1 MDERSAPIRVLII
14 SEEGMSAEIRE
25 ALVAAAD
32 VLFVGR
38 CVNTDTA
45 RRHLAQDS
53 PDIALLDLRLP
64 YSLSLL
70 ESLAESSPETAPIV
84 LVTAEQMGQLQQAL
98 LAGARGFSLIP
109 LTGDDLLATLRQ
121 VHAAELKRRQRQPS
135 QVAVSDRSKVVGS
148 EQVIAI
154 SGIKGGVGR
163 TLIAVNLAVALAQ
176 ESGES
181 VALLEG
187 HASLGDIAPLLNVHP
202 LHTLVDLVTEPSRL
216 DADLIRG
223 ALVKHASGVNVLF
236 AARTMEGG
244 RQMTPQ
250 LLAAALFHI
259 RRIVR
264 YVVVDTAP
272 VVNGVLGEVLAS
284 ADVVM
289 VVTTPELPSLRRAT
303 LLLQAA
309 QAEDLPVGKLRL
321 VLNREGITGG
331 VSRAGIA
338 QRLGVPIAVA
348 LPDDPALVAYSVN
361 RGMPL
366 VQSHPRSQLASRLR
380 QLAGQLVVTAQP
392 DAIHPA
398 RKPVGQRTDLRLS
411 KRLRLSLKPAW

>member
-1 MDERSAPIRVLII
+1 MRVLII
-14 SEEGMSAEIRE
+14 SEEEMSAGIRN
-25 ALVAAAD
+25 ALVAAPD
-32 VLFVGR
+32 VVFVGR
-38 CVNTDTA
+38 CAAIDAT

-64 YSLSLL
+64 DSLNLL
-70 ESLAESSPETAPIV
+70 ESLAESSPATAPIV
-84 LVTAEQMGQLQQAL
+84 LVTADQMGQLQQAL
-98 LAGARGFSLIP
+98 LAGARGFSLVP

-135 QVAVSDRSKVVGS
+135 QAAGSD
-148 EQVIAI
+148 QVIAI

-176 ESGES
+176 KSGES

-244 RQMTPQ
+244 RQMTPE

-331 VSRAGIA
+331 VSRADIA
-338 QRLGVPIAVA
+338 QRLGVPIAFA

-366 VQSHPRSQLASRLR
+366 VQSHPKSLLARRLR
-380 QLAGQLVVTAQP
+380 QLASQLVVTAQP
-392 DAIHPA
+392 DAIHPT
-398 RKPVGQRTDLRLS
+398 REPVGHRTAIRLP
-411 KRLRLSLKPAW
+411 KRLRLSLKPTW

>member
-1 MDERSAPIRVLII
+1 MDERSAPMRVLII
-14 SEEGMSAEIRE
+14 SEEEMSAGIRN
-25 ALVAAAD
+25 ALLAAPD
-32 VLFVGR
+32 VVFVGR
-38 CVNTDTA
+38 CASIGAT

-53 PDIALLDLRLP
+53 PDIALLDLRLRD
-64 YSLSLL
+64 SLSLL
-70 ESLAESSPETAPIV
+70 ESLAESSPETASIV

-121 VHAAELKRRQRQPS
+121 VHAAELKRRQRQPA
-135 QVAVSDRSKVVGS
+135 QRAVSDRSRAAGGG
-148 EQVIAI
+148 QVIAI
-154 SGIKGGVGR
+154 SAIKGGIGR

-236 AARTMEGG
+236 AARTMEEG
-244 RQMTPQ
+244 RQMTPE
-250 LLAAALFHI
+250 LLAAALRHL

-264 YVVVDTAP
+264 YVVVDTAS

-289 VVTTPELPSLRRAT
+289 VVTTPELSSLRRAT

-331 VSRAGIA
+331 VSRADIA

-348 LPDDPALVAYSVN
+348 LPDDPALVVYSVN

-366 VQSHPRSQLASRLR
+366 VQSHPRSQFARRLR
-380 QLAGQLVVTAQP
+380 QLAGQLVVAAQP
-392 DAIHPA
+392 DAIHPT
-398 RKPVGQRTDLRLS
+398 REPVGQRTAIRLPKHLRLG
-411 KRLRLSLKPAW
+411 LRPTS